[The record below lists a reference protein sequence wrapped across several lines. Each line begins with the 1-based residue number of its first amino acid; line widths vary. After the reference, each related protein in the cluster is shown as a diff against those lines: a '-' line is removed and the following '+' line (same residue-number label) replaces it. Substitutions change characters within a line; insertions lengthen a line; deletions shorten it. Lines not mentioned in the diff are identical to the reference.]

1 MSTETTN
8 YKMIKPSLD
17 EFYDIEVQ
25 NNNAD
30 IIDAQ
35 MKENADAAKKA
46 NANLSTH
53 IADKKTHVTAEERE
67 KWDDAYSKK
76 HGHDNKGILDAV
88 SASYTIEDKAKLDGI
103 ASGANAYALPA
114 ASASVRGGVKT
125 GYTANGRNYPVQLSN
140 EQMYVNVP
148 WTDNNTTYN
157 TATQSANGLMSA
169 EDKKK
174 LDGVAS
180 GANAYTHPNSGVA
193 AGTYRS
199 VVVNAQGHVTGGSNP
214 VLTVAQGGTGATT
227 AAQALANIGAAAV
240 SHTHSYAGSTSAGG
254 TATRALGDSDGAQIN
269 ATYRKKAEGSVV
281 RIQASAPA
289 DTTAL
294 WVS

>member
-8 YKMIKPSLD
+8 YKMTKPSLD

-88 SASYTIEDKAKLDGI
+88 SASYTIEDKAKLAGI
-103 ASGANAYALPA
+103 ASGANAYVLPA

-148 WTDNNTTYN
+148 WTDTNTHAITGVKGN
-157 TATQSANGLMSA
+157 A
-169 EDKKK
+169 E
-174 LDGVAS
+174 
-180 GANAYTHPNSGVA
+180 GA
-193 AGTYRS
+193 YRTGN
-199 VVVNAQGHVTGGSNP
+199 VN
-214 VLTVAQGGTGATT
+214 LTP
-227 AAQALANIGAAAV
+227 ANIGAAAV

-254 TATRALGDSDGAQIN
+254 TATRALGDSDGTQIN
-269 ATYRKKAEGSVV
+269 TAYRKKAEGSVV

-294 WVS
+294 WAY